1 MIENSLGDPKMFW
14 RNWKNCSEKF
24 NSESHPTI
32 SGEKWHEHFST
43 LHKENSNTC
52 LQGLDINDSSNESL
66 NQPFSKEE
74 LLLIMKKTKKWQ
86 ISRI

>member
-1 MIENSLGDPKMFW
+1 MIENSLGDTKMFW

-24 NSESHPTI
+24 NPESHPTI

-52 LQGLDINDSSNESL
+52 LQALDINDSSNESL

-74 LLLIMKKTKKWQ
+74 LLLHEKTKKWQ